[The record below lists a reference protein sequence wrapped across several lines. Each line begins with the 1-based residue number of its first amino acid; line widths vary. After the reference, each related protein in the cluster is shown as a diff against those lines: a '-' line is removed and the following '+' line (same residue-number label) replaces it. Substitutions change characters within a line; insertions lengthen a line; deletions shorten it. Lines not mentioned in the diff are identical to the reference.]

1 MNNQDQPYAYLVRPH
16 WHRDDVKV
24 FPDLNSLVTRCD
36 DGRTFSGPDSVQ
48 VMAVYQDGRE
58 VEAPRDAYSAPDPV
72 SREQAEEFVRW
83 RSDRSMSHIRRLVG
97 SFRSNPDA
105 PFKDQV
111 TQYIENS
118 PWRWKAAEE
127 IECDHGGSML

>member
-58 VEAPRDAYSAPDPV
+58 VEALRDAYSVPDPA
-72 SREQAEEFVRW
+72 SREEAEAFVLW
-83 RSDRSMSHIRRLVG
+83 RAEPDHSHRRLAG
-97 SFRSNPDA
+97 SFRCDPDA
-105 PFKDQV
+105 PFEDQV

-118 PWRWKAAEE
+118 PWRWKTLEE
-127 IECDHGGSML
+127 IERDHGGNTL